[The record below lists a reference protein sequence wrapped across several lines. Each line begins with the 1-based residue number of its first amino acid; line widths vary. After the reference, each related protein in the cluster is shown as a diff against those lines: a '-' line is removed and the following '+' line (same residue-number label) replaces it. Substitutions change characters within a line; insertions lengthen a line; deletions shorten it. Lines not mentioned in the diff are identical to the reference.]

1 MKKVLSWIVV
11 LCLMMT
17 LVLQVGCGSSP
28 AATASDTTKANDTKV
43 ADSNKPADAS
53 KTADSS
59 KPSETKKYKIATVP
73 KAMGIAWF
81 QRMQEGVKKFAKD
94 TGNDA
99 FQIGPEQADAAKQ
112 VQVIEDLIA
121 QKVDAICVVPFSP
134 EACEPV
140 LKKAREKGIVVI
152 SHEASNQQNV
162 DYDIE
167 AFDNAAYGAHFMAKL
182 GELMGGEGEY
192 ATFVGS
198 LTSKTHIEWVD
209 AGVAL
214 QKEKYPKMKLVSE
227 KNESYEDQ
235 TKSYAKTKE
244 LLKAHPNL
252 KGIQGSSMADVP
264 GCALAIE
271 ELGLTGKVKIVGTTL
286 PSVGGK
292 YVQSGS
298 IDMIGFWDPA
308 IAGEAMNKLAVMVL
322 EKKEI
327 KEGTDLGLEGYKGLK
342 VKGKVLFGQAW
353 IDVTKENLKD
363 YNF

>member
-1 MKKVLSWIVV
+1 MKKVLSWMVV
-11 LCLMMT
+11 LCMVFS
-17 LVLQVGCGSSP
+17 LVMLSGCGNVTEEKKP
-28 AATASDTTKANDTKV
+28 AAADEKKVTEEKKATDDK
-43 ADSNKPADAS
+43 KPAEEKKADAG
-53 KTADSS
+53 
-59 KPSETKKYKIATVP
+59 KKFRIATVP
-73 KAMGIAWF
+73 KVSGIAWF
-81 QRMQEGVKKFAKD
+81 QRMEEGVKKFAKD
-94 TGNDA
+94 TGYDA
-99 FQIGPEQADAAKQ
+99 FQVGPEKADAALQ
-112 VQVIEDLIA
+112 VKIVEDLIA

-134 EACEPV
+134 EALEPV

-167 AFDNAAYGAHFMAKL
+167 AFDNAAYGAHFMDKL

-209 AGVAL
+209 AAVAR
-214 QKEKYPKMKLVSE
+214 QKEKYPKMKLVAD

-264 GCALAIE
+264 GCALAVE
-271 ELGLTGKVKIVGTTL
+271 EMGLSGKVKIVGTTL

-292 YVQSGS
+292 YVASGS
-298 IDMIGFWDPA
+298 LDMIGFWDPA
-308 IAGEAMNKLAVMVL
+308 IAGYAMNKLAVMVL

-327 KEGTDLGLEGYKGLK
+327 KDGLDLGLEGYKSLK
-342 VKGKVLFGQAW
+342 VKGKVLYGQAW